1 MVEFIDESLLEDSTS
16 VVVATAEIK
25 VESNVCSDFE
35 EDDKDE
41 DYKPPTPKA
50 ERIRRRNTGGYGG
63 GYEKKRGRPAK
74 PLRTHLTP
82 RELANL
88 PPEAKL
94 HKVQRFKNN
103 EASRLSRFKRRQAD
117 LKLSEQCDMYE
128 SENKDL
134 RRALKKSNRLH
145 KQLRALVIG
154 IKFAN

>member
-1 MVEFIDESLLEDSTS
+1 MVEFIDESLIEDNTS
-16 VVVATAEIK
+16 VVVTTADIK
-25 VESNVCSDFE
+25 VESNVSSDFE
-35 EDDKDE
+35 EDDRDE

-50 ERIRRRNTGGYGG
+50 ERTRRSNTGYG

-154 IKFAN
+154 IKFAD